1 MRLIHNSRLP
11 QFRTPFGA
19 VTTGTTLSLSV
30 ILEDA
35 DPNQATLTLR
45 TWVDEIGESRY
56 PMTHE
61 GDGIFTAE
69 LECSEP
75 CLIWYSF
82 ICNIEGQPEV
92 RLGAPQ
98 GRTGG
103 EGVTYDYAEVPS
115 FQITVYKHREVRP
128 EWYER
133 GMVYQIFPDRYARD
147 ENWRERTL
155 AEVEKPRNGIQRRM
169 VEDWNEPPVYERAE
183 DGSIKTWD
191 FYGGSLKGIQN
202 DLPRIAELG
211 FTAIYLNPIFEA
223 HSNHRY
229 NTADYLNVDP
239 LLGTNEEFEVLCREA
254 AKYGIGIVLDG
265 VFSHT
270 GSDSRYFNREG
281 RYGDGGAYRDPNS
294 PYRSWY
300 DFDPKY
306 KGGYRSWWGFET
318 LPEVDEET
326 PSYVEFITG
335 EGGVIDTW
343 LRRGAAG
350 FRLDVADELPDDFIE
365 KIRAA
370 VKRVSPEKFLLGE
383 VWEDATTKYGFGQ
396 RRTYLLGKGLD
407 SVMNYPFKNAVLD
420 FVKGKPAEQAMG
432 EILSICEH
440 YPAPA
445 MDTALNFL
453 STHDTERALTVIAD
467 EPANGRG
474 REWQSGRCVTGEAY
488 EEGMLRLRMAY
499 AIIYTLPG
507 VPCLYYGDEIGMQGY
522 RDPFN
527 RAFFCW
533 DSHEERLRPVLAQ
546 LAQLRHS
553 CEAFRTGELRV
564 LRAEDGILHYQRIG
578 KTETAEIIV
587 NRSEHIIVEPL
598 ASGKHTEVNPMGFTI
613 VVEENGHNP
622 NHSYYD
628 IQ

>member
-1 MRLIHNSRLP
+1 MSHTFYNSLDL
-11 QFRTPFGA
+11 TCKSPFGA
-19 VTTGTTLSLSV
+19 VK
-30 ILEDA
+30 A
-35 DPNQATLTLR
+35 
-45 TWVDEIGESRY
+45 
-56 PMTHE
+56 
-61 GDGIFTAE
+61 
-69 LECSEP
+69 
-75 CLIWYSF
+75 
-82 ICNIEGQPEV
+82 GQPVTFNLTVPED
-92 RLGAPQ
+92 LGYVDPHLVLTKDREDPVHYRMEFTGQTPKVNHFALTVTPTTS
-98 GRTGG
+98 GLYFYHFDLYTDFRRIYRTPGG
-103 EGVTYDYAEVPS
+103 EGVLSWTDG
-115 FQITVYKHREVRP
+115 QDWQLTVYEPDFKTP
-128 EWYER
+128 DWLKN
-133 GMVYQIFPDRYARD
+133 GTMYQIFPDRFC
-147 ENWRERTL
+147 EG
-155 AEVEKPRNGIQRRM
+155 KPNKAMPFADRIYRADKTGEPYFWPTEQSEGYLNMDYYGGDFAGIQQKLPYLR
-169 VEDWNEPPVYERAE
+169 
-183 DGSIKTWD
+183 
-191 FYGGSLKGIQN
+191 
-202 DLPRIAELG
+202 DLG
-211 FTAIYLNPIFEA
+211 VTCIYLNPIFEA
-223 HSNHRY
+223 HANHRY
-229 NTADYLNVDP
+229 NTADYLKADP
-239 LLGTNEEFEVLCREA
+239 LLGTNEEFSALCAAA
-254 AKYGIGIVLDG
+254 AKEGIRIILDG

-281 RYGDGGAYRDPNS
+281 RYGPGGAYRDRSS

-300 DFDPKY
+300 DFDSGYPC
-306 KGGYRSWWGFET
+306 GYRSWWGFET
-318 LPEVDEET
+318 LPEVNEET
-326 PSYVEFITG
+326 PSFVEFITG

-350 FRLDVADELPDDFIE
+350 FRLDVADELPDEFIE
-365 KIRAA
+365 KIRTA

-383 VWEDATTKYGFGQ
+383 VWEDATTKFGFDH

-407 SVMNYPFKNAVLD
+407 SVMNYPFKNSVLD
-420 FVKGKPAEQAMG
+420 FVKGKPAQQAAN

-445 MDTALNFL
+445 INTALNFL

-474 REWQSGRCVTGEAY
+474 REWQSGRSVTGEAY